1 MGIKVGKILKGVLGV
16 ATSIIPGGGVVKG
29 ILGLAAKKIPGAGPI
44 INAVFNEAEKMYEER
59 ADIRQA
65 YLKAQEEQNKFILA
79 REGRYTDLKTKIE
92 GIARSLTRP
101 ALTLGC
107 VTNLIIMVWAKVEMN
122 QAFLGICIMLVGS
135 WCGTKAIRDWKNKKS

>member
-1 MGIKVGKILKGVLGV
+1 MGIKIGKILKGVLGV

-29 ILGLAAKKIPGAGPI
+29 ILGLAAKNIPGAEPI

-65 YLKAQEEQNKFILA
+65 YLKVQEEQNKFILA
-79 REGRYTDLKTKIE
+79 REGRYIDLRTKIE

-101 ALTLGC
+101 ILTLGC
-107 VTNLIIMVWAKVEMN
+107 VTNLIIMVWNKVELN

-135 WCGTKAIRDWKNKKS
+135 WCGTKAIRDWKKKA

>member
-1 MGIKVGKILKGVLGV
+1 MGIKIGKILKGVLGV
-16 ATSIIPGGGVVKG
+16 ATSVIPGGGVVKG
-29 ILGLAAKKIPGAGPI
+29 ILGLAAKKIPGAEPI
-44 INAVFNEAEKMYEER
+44 LQAVFNEAEKMYEER

-79 REGRYTDLKTKIE
+79 SEGRYTDLKTKIE

-101 ALTLGC
+101 ILTIGC
-107 VTNLIIMVWAKVEMN
+107 VTNLIIMIYQKVGIN

-135 WCGTKAIRDWKNKKS
+135 WCGTKAIRDWKNKA